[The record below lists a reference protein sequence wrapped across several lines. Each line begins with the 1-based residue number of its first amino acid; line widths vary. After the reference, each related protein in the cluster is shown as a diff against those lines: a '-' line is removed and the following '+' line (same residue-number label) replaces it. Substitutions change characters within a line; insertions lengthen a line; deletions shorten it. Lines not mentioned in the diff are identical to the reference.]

1 MMKSAFLGIL
11 FVPSLVWG
19 GNLEKSVKLCLS
31 ADAPLPAGVR
41 VSSSIRKVPGKFGKA
56 FLIEKRTV
64 NSFAPANVVLTGNAV
79 LTGKN
84 NKLVLPS
91 RAVAALP
98 LTGLKVRSKNTLSFL
113 YSGSGKVTVS
123 LDDNIIAVFDAKA
136 KNEKGAVT
144 FEALADCHT
153 LRISADQGAVLN
165 QVMLDKGCIY
175 ANTYHAPGVK
185 RGVDKL
191 WIDPGKY
198 YNAAQGTITFWFKA
212 PWLKKVNDLEGETAF
227 FGLHRKEKRNNRVV
241 EQCVHSAVLW
251 RGGIHERFWGKDRF
265 SYGVL
270 DFKFKEVKNLD
281 AEGWNFLVFTWKL
294 EKGKLFYTASVNNG
308 TPFFKSV
315 PFVPGEKP
323 YNFSAGSSGGY
334 YLNGAID
341 DFAVFDRPLTAEE
354 ITLLYTSG
362 KTLLESVKNK

>member
-1 MMKSAFLGIL
+1 MKSAFLGIL

-153 LRISADQGAVLN
+153 LRISANQGAVLE
-165 QVMLDKGCIY
+165 QVMLDKGCILKLVLAFGLVFQIPLVLFILGWMGVITSETLISFRRFAIVIAFFLGMVLTPPDPMSQLIMAIPLCLFY
-175 ANTYHAPGVK
+175 ELCIWGVK
-185 RGVDKL
+185 
-191 WIDPGKY
+191 
-198 YNAAQGTITFWFKA
+198 A
-212 PWLKKVNDLEGETAF
+212 
-227 FGLHRKEKRNNRVV
+227 
-241 EQCVHSAVLW
+241 
-251 RGGIHERFWGKDRF
+251 
-265 SYGVL
+265 
-270 DFKFKEVKNLD
+270 KEVIS
-281 AEGWNFLVFTWKL
+281 A
-294 EKGKLFYTASVNNG
+294 
-308 TPFFKSV
+308 KS
-315 PFVPGEKP
+315 
-323 YNFSAGSSGGY
+323 
-334 YLNGAID
+334 
-341 DFAVFDRPLTAEE
+341 
-354 ITLLYTSG
+354 
-362 KTLLESVKNK
+362 NKA